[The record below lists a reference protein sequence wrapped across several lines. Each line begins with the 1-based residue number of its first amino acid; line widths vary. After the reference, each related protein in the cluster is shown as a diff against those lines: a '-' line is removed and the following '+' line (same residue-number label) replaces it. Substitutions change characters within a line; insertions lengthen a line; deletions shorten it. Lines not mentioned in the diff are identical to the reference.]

1 MTWLLNNV
9 EDADTTLLG
18 NWNTGVTSSSLK
30 GYYGKFHMWFNKN
43 EMDNLLSIP
52 CLKEEGYQIEYT
64 RDKEGVVT
72 TPQGVVILFK
82 I

>member
-1 MTWLLNNV
+1 M
-9 EDADTTLLG
+9 E
-18 NWNTGVTSSSLK
+18 
-30 GYYGKFHMWFNKN
+30 
-43 EMDNLLSIP
+43 NLLSTP
-52 CLKEEGYQIEYT
+52 FLEEEGYQIEYT